1 MWTLFLYD
9 FVMAMGI
16 VFDIYILLFLIYIY
30 FYFYSENW
38 QAPDVVVDAEY
49 IEECDPSPISEEP
62 SNSSLKTEVQNSWL
76 KEIFELVFTTGVP
89 FSRVGGGAVPT
100 FFILQELSGEDTFGF
115 PEKTSSE
122 ALTDLNCVHLFFFEM
137 LQTAFYSYYEPI
149 ISFECLYDFM

>member
-1 MWTLFLYD
+1 MTERNF
-9 FVMAMGI
+9 
-16 VFDIYILLFLIYIY
+16 
-30 FYFYSENW
+30 
-38 QAPDVVVDAEY
+38 
-49 IEECDPSPISEEP
+49 PISFYDGGPVFP
-62 SNSSLKTEVQNSWL
+62 S
-76 KEIFELVFTTGVP
+76 
-89 FSRVGGGAVPT
+89 GGEGGPVPT